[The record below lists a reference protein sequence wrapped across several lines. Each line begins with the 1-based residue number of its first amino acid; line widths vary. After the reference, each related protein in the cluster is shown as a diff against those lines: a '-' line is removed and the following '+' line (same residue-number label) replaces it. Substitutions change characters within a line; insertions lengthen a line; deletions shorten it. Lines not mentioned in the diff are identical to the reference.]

1 MAAGQSFQFIDRADR
16 QVENARIGPAKEC
29 DFFHMTLDMPLRV
42 RALSEQDHIAGA
54 IASRWQSVALQ
65 HDRSLQDHD
74 RLVNIIVPVE
84 LAFTARPDHR
94 PGGTTRA
101 L

>member
-1 MAAGQSFQFIDRADR
+1 MAAGQSLQFIDGADR

-29 DFFHMTLDMPLRV
+29 DFFHMTFDMPLRM

-54 IASRWQSVALQ
+54 IAGRWEPVTLQ
-65 HDRSLQDHD
+65 HDRPLEDHD

-84 LAFTARPDHR
+84 LAFTA
-94 PGGTTRA
+94 
-101 L
+101 